1 MSLPS
6 PPPVSVSELNR
17 KAKSL
22 LENQLGEVCV
32 EAEIGDLSKPS
43 SGHWYFTLKDA
54 RAQLRCAMFRRAN
67 VRVRFQPKLGD
78 SVVVRGLLSIYEA
91 RGDYQLIVDD
101 MQASG
106 DGALQRELEAL
117 KQRLQAEGLFASDRK
132 LPVPMHCE
140 RIGVIT
146 SPTGAAIED
155 IISVL
160 GRRSPSSEIALF
172 PVPVQGSGAAQHI
185 ADAIDK
191 ANTLVAENI
200 RTVDVLIVG
209 RGGGSLE
216 DLWSF
221 NEEVVARAIARSN
234 IPIVSAVGHEIDY
247 SIADLVAD
255 VRAATPSQA
264 AELVTRDTEEW
275 LQHIDSQAA
284 QLNMLV
290 QRKLAAQQASLAHLK
305 ARLRHPRHRL
315 NLIREQLK
323 SARDRAA
330 LLIQQRLT
338 RERQIVNQIR
348 RDLRAVSPTMITRRQ
363 KDTVARL
370 HQQLPSLIAAV
381 LNRQTDR
388 VMHLTQLLTS
398 LGPASTL
405 ERGYAIVTSVNEGV
419 VRDSKTVSVDSEI
432 TIRLH
437 RGGLTSVVTE
447 THDEPKPA

>member
-132 LPVPMHCE
+132 LPVPIHCE

-172 PVPVQGSGAAQHI
+172 PVPVQGSGAAQQI

-200 RTVDVLIVG
+200 RTIDVLIVG

-437 RGGLTSVVTE
+437 RGGLTSVITE

>member
-132 LPVPMHCE
+132 LPVPIHCE

-172 PVPVQGSGAAQHI
+172 PVPVQGSGAAQQI

-200 RTVDVLIVG
+200 RTIDVLIVG

-348 RDLRAVSPTMITRRQ
+348 RDLRAVSPTMITRKQ

-437 RGGLTSVVTE
+437 RGGMTSVVTE